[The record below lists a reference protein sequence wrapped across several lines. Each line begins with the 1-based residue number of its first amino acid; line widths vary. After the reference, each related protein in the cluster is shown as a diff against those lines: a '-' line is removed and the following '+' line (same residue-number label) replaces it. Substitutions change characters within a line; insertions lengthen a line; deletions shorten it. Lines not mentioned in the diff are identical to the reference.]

1 MRQTAVR
8 RDGRRRRMAA
18 LRQNPRTRAVGPVP
32 VGVEQQALTMSKPLK
47 IVLTLLLLAGFG
59 AALFFALRGQQAERA
74 VQQEAAEVAAANP
87 LTGLI
92 ALDVEP
98 YFKDERV
105 RRILADKR
113 LPVQVTRVGSREMA
127 GKVLP
132 GATPDFLFPSGV
144 VAANQIADAARKANI
159 TVAQSS
165 PFFTPMV
172 IASWTPIAKILVDNG
187 LAKPL
192 GDRIYGV
199 DIGKLTALMLA
210 KKRWKDL
217 QGSAAYDV
225 TRSVLVS
232 TTDVRRSNSAAM
244 YLALASQAIH
254 GDIVTDRAT
263 AQKVAAQVAELF
275 KRQGY
280 QENYVNG
287 NFDDYVSIG
296 IGKTPMAFLYEN
308 QMVSFALAK
317 KGVQADMV
325 LMYPQPTIVNK
336 VVFMATNERAKALA
350 ELLAS
355 NAELQRI
362 GVEYGFRIA
371 DSGVFMQAVKP
382 TGLAV
387 EERLTQVV
395 DPPSYDIMA
404 EMIDVVS
411 KEMTQ

>member
-132 GATPDFLFPSGV
+132 GATPDFFCSLRAWWPPTRSPMRRARPTSPS
-144 VAANQIADAARKANI
+144 
-159 TVAQSS
+159 TQSS

-172 IASWTPIAKILVDNG
+172 IASWDSRL
-187 LAKPL
+187 
-192 GDRIYGV
+192 
-199 DIGKLTALMLA
+199 
-210 KKRWKDL
+210 
-217 QGSAAYDV
+217 
-225 TRSVLVS
+225 
-232 TTDVRRSNSAAM
+232 RRSWSPTAWP
-244 YLALASQAIH
+244 S
-254 GDIVTDRAT
+254 RWAT
-263 AQKVAAQVAELF
+263 A
-275 KRQGY
+275 
-280 QENYVNG
+280 
-287 NFDDYVSIG
+287 S
-296 IGKTPMAFLYEN
+296 T
-308 QMVSFALAK
+308 
-317 KGVQADMV
+317 
-325 LMYPQPTIVNK
+325 
-336 VVFMATNERAKALA
+336 
-350 ELLAS
+350 AS
-355 NAELQRI
+355 TWA
-362 GVEYGFRIA
+362 
-371 DSGVFMQAVKP
+371 S
-382 TGLAV
+382 
-387 EERLTQVV
+387 
-395 DPPSYDIMA
+395 
-404 EMIDVVS
+404 
-411 KEMTQ
+411 

>member
-1 MRQTAVR
+1 
-8 RDGRRRRMAA
+8 
-18 LRQNPRTRAVGPVP
+18 
-32 VGVEQQALTMSKPLK
+32 MSKPIK

-59 AALFFALRGQQAERA
+59 AALFFALSGQRAEVA
-74 VQQEAAEVAAANP
+74 QQREAAEVAAAGP
-87 LTGLI
+87 ITGLI

-105 RRILADKR
+105 RKILADKR
-113 LPVQVTRVGSREMA
+113 LPVQVTRVGSRDMA
-127 GKVLP
+127 SKVVA
-132 GATPDFLFPSGV
+132 GATPDFFFSSGV
-144 VAANQIADAARKANI
+144 VAANQIADAARQANI

-165 PFFTPMV
+165 PFFTPLV
-172 IASWTPIAKILVDNG
+172 IASWEPIAKILVANG

-192 GDRIYGV
+192 SERIYGV
-199 DIGKLTALMLA
+199 DMAKLTALMLD

-217 QGSAAYDV
+217 KDASAYDV
-225 TRSVLVS
+225 GRSVLVS

-244 YLALASQAIH
+244 YLALTSQAVN

-263 AQKVAAQVAELF
+263 AQKVAARVAELF

-308 QMVSFALAK
+308 QMVHYALNK
-317 KGVQADMV
+317 KGVQPSMV
-325 LMYPQPTIVNK
+325 LIYPQPTIVNK
-336 VVFMATNERAKALA
+336 VVFVAVSERARALA
-350 ELLAS
+350 DLLGS
-355 NAELQRI
+355 HSELQRI

-395 DPPSYDIMA
+395 DPPAFEVMA

-411 KEMTQ
+411 KEMSQ

>member
-1 MRQTAVR
+1 
-8 RDGRRRRMAA
+8 
-18 LRQNPRTRAVGPVP
+18 
-32 VGVEQQALTMSKPLK
+32 MSKPLK

-74 VQQEAAEVAAANP
+74 QQQDAAEVAAAGA

-98 YFKDERV
+98 FFKDERV

-159 TVAQSS
+159 SVAQSS

-172 IASWTPIAKILVDNG
+172 IASWTPIARILVDNG

-192 GDRIYGV
+192 GERIYGV
-199 DIGKLTALMLA
+199 DMAKLTALMLA

-244 YLALASQAIH
+244 YLALTSQAVN

-350 ELLAS
+350 ELLAT
-355 NAELQRI
+355 NTELQRI

-371 DSGVFMQAVKP
+371 DSAAFMQAVKP

-395 DPPSYDIMA
+395 DPPSFDLMA
-404 EMIDVVS
+404 EMIEVVS